1 VEARDAST
9 GQLLM
14 TFTTP
19 TMNTAA
25 NTPKKT
31 RAENGRLRLQW
42 IAPTTAPATTIDT
55 IMIVHTTARIP
66 GTVSFA
72 RSFLDHS
79 SGT

>member
-14 TFTTP
+14 TLTAPTT
-19 TMNTAA
+19 NTAA
-25 NTPKKT
+25 NTPKKS

-42 IAPTTAPATTIDT
+42 IAPTTAPATTTDM
-55 IMIVHTTARIP
+55 IMIVHTTVTID
-66 GTVSFA
+66 GIVCFA

-79 SGT
+79 SGI